1 MNKFT
6 ELKNKIEELN
16 REIIFSQFSGQQ
28 LLNELQKDR
37 QNGIVIG
44 DDFLDEIREEFL
56 GGDFDSTNEEIE
68 NKLSTIGKDKE
79 YKEYLENV
87 IRDLKLE
94 IED

>member
-28 LLNELQKDR
+28 LLNKLQEDK

-44 DDFLDEIREEFL
+44 DDFLDEIREEFF

-68 NKLSTIGKDKE
+68 NKLSAIGKDKE